1 MADLFQPSP
10 LFLFVIFFKT
20 TVYLPLCASLGLL
33 MSIFSNGRARLGSI
47 VATVICLII
56 LIATNP
62 ILIQIESLAFL
73 SFAESFSNLAYGWF
87 FPFFVSFLFSVRTI
101 LYRFSNF
108 FFRNTSLY
116 SIGFSIIFSIFNVVS
131 IVK

>member
-73 SFAESFSNLAYGWF
+73 SFAESFSNLEYGWF

-108 FFRNTSLY
+108 FLETLHFILLGLALFFLFLTL
-116 SIGFSIIFSIFNVVS
+116 
-131 IVK
+131 

>member
-101 LYRFSNF
+101 LYRFSNLFLETLHFILLGLALF
-108 FFRNTSLY
+108 FLFLTL
-116 SIGFSIIFSIFNVVS
+116 
-131 IVK
+131 

>member
-87 FPFFVSFLFSVRTI
+87 FPFFVSFLFSMRTI
-101 LYRFSNF
+101 LYRFSNLFLETLHFILLGLALF
-108 FFRNTSLY
+108 FLFLTL
-116 SIGFSIIFSIFNVVS
+116 
-131 IVK
+131 

>member
-1 MADLFQPSP
+1 MVDLFQPSP

-108 FFRNTSLY
+108 FLETLHFILLGLALFFLFLTL
-116 SIGFSIIFSIFNVVS
+116 
-131 IVK
+131 

>member
-20 TVYLPLCASLGLL
+20 TVYLPLCALLGLL

-47 VATVICLII
+47 VTTVICLIV

-73 SFAESFSNLAYGWF
+73 SFSESFSNLAYGWF

-101 LYRFSNF
+101 LYRFSNLFLETLHFILLGLALF
-108 FFRNTSLY
+108 FLFLTL
-116 SIGFSIIFSIFNVVS
+116 
-131 IVK
+131 

>member
-33 MSIFSNGRARLGSI
+33 MSIFSNCRARLGSI

-101 LYRFSNF
+101 LYRFSNLFLETLHFILLGLALF
-108 FFRNTSLY
+108 FLFLTL
-116 SIGFSIIFSIFNVVS
+116 
-131 IVK
+131 

>member
-56 LIATNP
+56 LVATNP

-87 FPFFVSFLFSVRTI
+87 FPFFVSFLFSMRTI
-101 LYRFSNF
+101 LYRFSNLFLETLHFILLGLALF
-108 FFRNTSLY
+108 FLFLTL
-116 SIGFSIIFSIFNVVS
+116 
-131 IVK
+131 

>member
-20 TVYLPLCASLGLL
+20 TVYLPLCASLGFL
-33 MSIFSNGRARLGSI
+33 MSVFSNGKARLTSI
-47 VATVICLII
+47 VITVICLII

-108 FFRNTSLY
+108 FLETLHFILLGLALFFLFLTL
-116 SIGFSIIFSIFNVVS
+116 
-131 IVK
+131 